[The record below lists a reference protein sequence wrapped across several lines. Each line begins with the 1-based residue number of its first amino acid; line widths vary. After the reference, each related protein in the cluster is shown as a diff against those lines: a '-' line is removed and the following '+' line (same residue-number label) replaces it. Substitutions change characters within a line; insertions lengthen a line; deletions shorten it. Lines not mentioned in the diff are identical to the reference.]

1 MRSTSVLVKR
11 GGAGATWMPPR
22 PQTVALP
29 ATCQQGTGATR
40 QPRRESQV
48 SSVQRSPSS
57 QESGDPAVQ
66 TPLSQRSPTVQG
78 SPTLQGVPSGWSPP
92 PTQAPPD
99 GLQRPS
105 AWQGSR
111 ATEHVP
117 VLAPIHW
124 PLWQASLRVHASR
137 SSQAVPSG
145 CPAHAR
151 SEEHTSELQS
161 LAYLVCRL

>member
-11 GGAGATWMPPR
+11 GWAGVTRMPPR

-66 TPLSQRSPTVQG
+66 TPFSQRAPTVQA
-78 SPTLQGVPSGWSPP
+78 SPTLHGVPSGWGPP

-99 GLQRPS
+99 GVQRPC
-105 AWQGSR
+105 ARQGAG
-111 ATEHVP
+111 ATEHAP
-117 VLAPIHW
+117 ALAP
-124 PLWQASLRVHASR
+124 L
-137 SSQAVPSG
+137 
-145 CPAHAR
+145 
-151 SEEHTSELQS
+151 
-161 LAYLVCRL
+161 

>member
-11 GGAGATWMPPR
+11 GGAGVTRMPPR

-29 ATCQQGTGATR
+29 ATCQQGTGVTR

-66 TPLSQRSPTVQG
+66 TPLSQLSPTVQA

-105 AWQGSR
+105 VWQGGG
-111 ATEHVP
+111 AAEHAPVP
-117 VLAPIHW
+117 VPVHW
-124 PLWQASLRVHASR
+124 PAWQASLCVHASW

-145 CPAHAR
+145 SAP
-151 SEEHTSELQS
+151 QP
-161 LAYLVCRL
+161 

>member
-11 GGAGATWMPPR
+11 GGAGAAWIPPR

-29 ATCQQGTGATR
+29 ATCQQRTGATR

-92 PTQAPPD
+92 PTQPPPD
-99 GLQRPS
+99 GLQRPCG
-105 AWQGSR
+105 AHGSG
-111 ATEHVP
+111 ATAHVT
-117 VLAPIHW
+117 VLASLHW
-124 PLWQASLRVHASR
+124 
-137 SSQAVPSG
+137 
-145 CPAHAR
+145 
-151 SEEHTSELQS
+151 
-161 LAYLVCRL
+161 

>member
-1 MRSTSVLVKR
+1 MGSTSVRVKR
-11 GGAGATWMPPR
+11 GGAGAAWIPPR

-29 ATCQQGTGATR
+29 ATCQQGTGVTR
-40 QPRRESQV
+40 QPKRESQV

-99 GLQRPS
+99 GLQRPC
-105 AWQGSR
+105 AWQGSG

-117 VLAPIHW
+117 VRAPIPW
-124 PLWQASLRVHASR
+124 PPRQAPLRVLAFG
-137 SSQAVPSG
+137 SSEAVQSG
-145 CPAHAR
+145 R
-151 SEEHTSELQS
+151 
-161 LAYLVCRL
+161 

>member
-92 PTQAPPD
+92 PTQAPLD

-105 AWQGSR
+105 AWQGSGTTKR
-111 ATEHVP
+111 PVSVLQPRPSPYTERP
-117 VLAPIHW
+117 GLLAAW
-124 PLWQASLRVHASR
+124 NGQRMA
-137 SSQAVPSG
+137 PS
-145 CPAHAR
+145 
-151 SEEHTSELQS
+151 
-161 LAYLVCRL
+161 